1 MLSVVLYWNVS
12 TTLIHHSH
20 HSLFW
25 PFTLRPFLGEN
36 WSSRTG
42 TYIFSF
48 KDIKAEN
55 LQYLAAGV
63 HSPDTLEVGV
73 EATACWSVGD
83 DILITPSSHSQN
95 GHVLRSIKTIKDG
108 FITLNESVNGAENSL
123 LAQDEGEDGSN
134 FSVEV
139 GSLSRKVKFTAEED
153 DVDPL
158 HGGHLIILHTPNV
171 AQTLRGVEIKN
182 FGQQGNI
189 GRYPI
194 HLHVSEDLQG
204 TVIAKNIIRNSNQRC
219 IVVHGSHNATM
230 YDK

>member
-1 MLSVVLYWNVS
+1 M
-12 TTLIHHSH
+12 
-20 HSLFW
+20 
-25 PFTLRPFLGEN
+25 
-36 WSSRTG
+36 
-42 TYIFSF
+42 
-48 KDIKAEN
+48 
-55 LQYLAAGV
+55 
-63 HSPDTLEVGV
+63 
-73 EATACWSVGD
+73 
-83 DILITPSSHSQN
+83 
-95 GHVLRSIKTIKDG
+95 
-108 FITLNESVNGAENSL
+108 NGAENSL